1 LRGAK
6 VEGLNSECCV
16 RFGEFNTGRSREPA
30 VNHSIRPDRRS
41 RGGFR
46 TLFEQNPGRRA
57 EDVHAL
63 NAWHPAVRI
72 AAVAMI
78 GLINIWM
85 DAEIQIDFLPKP
97 HVAVSQAKFG

>member
-1 LRGAK
+1 VKSRAGWLKTRCAASPMISG
-6 VEGLNSECCV
+6 V
-16 RFGEFNTGRSREPA
+16 RLMRM
-30 VNHSIRPDRRS
+30 
-41 RGGFR
+41 
-46 TLFEQNPGRRA
+46 TLSPPTT
-57 EDVHAL
+57 L
-63 NAWHPAVRI
+63 RI